1 MKEYILLHLIALTAG
16 CLLDL
21 VIGDPHG
28 IPHPVVAIGKL
39 ISFLEKKLFHTG
51 EDAGDSD
58 IRNSDIRNSSSKDSA
73 IRHSGDT
80 HKSIRNSRSEFR
92 RGILTVVTVLITV
105 AVSAAAILIGAY
117 LIHPYLGAAV
127 EAVLTCYILAAKS
140 LSHESMKVYRSVE
153 AGDIDAARKNL
164 SMIVGRD
171 VENLD
176 KDAIIRAA
184 VETVAENTS
193 DGVTAP
199 LMYTAIG
206 GPILGLLYKAVNTM
220 DSMIGYNTDRYAYF
234 GRPAARTDDALN
246 LLPSRISALFMV
258 AAAGILKLSDRS
270 YSSLRAFRIW
280 RRDRRKHLSPNS
292 AQTESTCAGALGV
305 RLGGLSY
312 YGGVAVDKP
321 YLGDDLRPIEN
332 ADIMRAGR
340 LMFVSEALT
349 LLMAVGALLIV
360 ISALK

>member
-1 MKEYILLHLIALTAG
+1 MMKEYILLHMIALTAG
-16 CLLDL
+16 YLLDL

-39 ISFLEKKLFHTG
+39 ISFLEKKLLHTG
-51 EDAGDSD
+51 EG
-58 IRNSDIRNSSSKDSA
+58 NSDND
-73 IRHSGDT
+73 IRHSGVRDS
-80 HKSIRNSRSEFR
+80 SIRDNGRELR
-92 RGILTVVTVLITV
+92 CGVLTVITVLMTV
-105 AVSAAAILIGAY
+105 AVTVSAVLIGAY
-117 LIHPYLGAAV
+117 VIHPYLGAAV
-127 EAVLTCYILAAKS
+127 EAVLTCYILAARS
-140 LSHESMKVYRSVE
+140 LSRESMKVYRAVE
-153 AGDIDAARKNL
+153 AEDIDAARKNL

-176 KDAIIRAA
+176 EEAIIKAA

-199 LMYTAIG
+199 LIYTAIG
-206 GPILGLLYKAVNTM
+206 GPILGMLYKAVNTM
-220 DSMIGYNTDRYAYF
+220 DSMIGYNNDRYVYF
-234 GRPAARTDDALN
+234 GRPAAKTDDALN
-246 LLPSRISALFMV
+246 YLPSRISALLMA
-258 AAAGILKLSDRS
+258 AAAGILKPFDRS
-270 YSSLRAFRIW
+270 YTAGRAFRIW

-321 YLGDDLRPIEN
+321 YLGDDIRPIEN
-332 ADIMRAGR
+332 KDIIRAGR

-349 LLMAVGALLIV
+349 LLIAAGVLLI
-360 ISALK
+360 IIFA